1 MKIGFAGCSHS
12 TNSYGLPWSTHMKN
26 DLLCETIDVSS
37 PGASNEMFIEKVKKI
52 LEIENN
58 IDFFIIQLTDPS
70 RMMIGLYGNNPQE
83 EYEKHNNVEY
93 RPSNINCYRQ
103 TNGISYYNLLIN
115 GGKDLNKILDTNFS
129 TDILDFLQEHVLI
142 SDYNMKIK
150 IFHTLM
156 TYKSLFDY
164 FGKKVLFFSWN
175 VDIKQLAK
183 ENGYGD
189 IIKEFDIIDGCV
201 VNFTKEKKLTPCD
214 STHYDTESHKIIYNE
229 FIKSNINDFIK
240 KYNII

>member
-1 MKIGFAGCSHS
+1 MKIGFVGCSHS
-12 TNSYGLPWSTHMKN
+12 TISYGLPWSTHMKN
-26 DLLCETIDVSS
+26 DLLCETVDISTS
-37 PGASNEMFIEKVKKI
+37 GASNEMFIEKVKKT
-52 LEIENN
+52 LEVNNN

-70 RMMIGLYGNNPQE
+70 RMMMGLYGNNPQE
-83 EYEKHNNVEY
+83 EYEIYNNAVY
-93 RPSNINCYRQ
+93 LQSNIHCHRQ

-115 GGKDLNKILDTNFS
+115 GGRDLNKILDTNFS
-129 TDILDFLQEHVLI
+129 TDILDFFQQHVLI

-175 VDIKQLAK
+175 VDIKQLAN
-183 ENGYGD
+183 ENGYGE
-189 IIKEFDIIDGCV
+189 IIKEFDIIDGYV
-201 VNFTKEKKLTPCD
+201 VNFTKEKKLTSCD

-229 FIKSNINDFIK
+229 FLKSNIIDFIK
-240 KYNII
+240 KYNIT

>member
-1 MKIGFAGCSHS
+1 MKIGFVGCSHS
-12 TNSYGLPWSTHMKN
+12 TNCYGLSWPIHMKN
-26 DLLCETIDVSS
+26 DLLCETVDVSTS
-37 PGASNEMFIEKVKKI
+37 GASNEMFIEKVKKT

-70 RMMIGLYGNNPQE
+70 RMMLGLCGNNPQE
-83 EYEKHNNVEY
+83 EYEINNNPY
-93 RPSNINCYRQ
+93 QQSNINCYRQ

-115 GGKDLNKILDTNFS
+115 GGTDINKLLNTNFS
-129 TDILDFLQEHVLI
+129 LDVLHFLQEHVII

-175 VDIKQLAK
+175 VDIKQLAN
-183 ENGYGD
+183 ENGYGE
-189 IIKEFDIIDGCV
+189 IIREFDIIDGYV
-201 VNFTKEKKLTPCD
+201 TNFTKYKKLTPFD
-214 STHYDTESHKIIYNE
+214 STHYNTESHKIIYDE
-229 FIKSNINDFIK
+229 FLKSNIIDFIK
-240 KYNII
+240 KHKII

>member
-12 TNSYGLPWSTHMKN
+12 TNSYGISWPTHMKN
-26 DLLCETIDVSS
+26 DLLCETGDVSS
-37 PGASNEMFIEKVKKI
+37 PGVSNEMFIEKVKKT
-52 LEIENN
+52 LETHNN

-70 RMMIGLYGNNPQE
+70 RMMMGLYGNNPQE
-83 EYEKHNNVEY
+83 EYEKYNNVEY
-93 RPSNINCYRQ
+93 RLSNINCHRQ

-115 GGKDLNKILDTNFS
+115 GGGDLNKILDTNFS
-129 TDILDFLQEHVLI
+129 TDVLHFLQEHIII

-175 VDIKQLAK
+175 VDIKKLAN

-189 IIKEFDIIDGCV
+189 IIKEFDIIDGNLV
-201 VNFTKEKKLTPCD
+201 SPVPKGSFGFLVFVATPPDIKL
-214 STHYDTESHKIIYNE
+214 
-229 FIKSNINDFIK
+229 
-240 KYNII
+240 